1 MAEWARVVLAR
12 EDEAKL
18 PHRSRAKEAD
28 LGSYRRVSRGQ
39 NETIR
44 IREEA
49 EEREREEGKR
59 QGSRCEE
66 LNPFS
71 PSSWVLEVV
80 EERAWGCVWLW

>member
-49 EEREREEGKR
+49 EERERGKKVKDR
-59 QGSRCEE
+59 VQDVRNW
-66 LNPFS
+66 NPFR
-71 PSSWVLEVV
+71 PALGFGRW
-80 EERAWGCVWLW
+80 